1 MEMGGDSSL
10 FQPETLRHL
19 VETMIFNQ
27 LGIKIYIYICILHDT
42 YIGKHGDSNPWDL
55 SSKNTVTNTPFRTG
69 MEKPSTIGGFFS
81 KNNGGFRAWN
91 LESGLLKWVPVETQQ
106 VSRFQMQFPFLHD
119 LYVSLTRCEYAQPN
133 HLQVNMSE
141 P

>member
-1 MEMGGDSSL
+1 MINHGLSEIWGYCPNNSHNIVRIWYLNGTPPIQQPFGIYSS
-10 FQPETLRHL
+10 R
-19 VETMIFNQ
+19 V
-27 LGIKIYIYICILHDT
+27 GISPRK
-42 YIGKHGDSNPWDL
+42 PWDL

-69 MEKPSTIGGFFS
+69 MEKPSTISGFFS